1 MKKIIVS
8 SLLISSVLLAGCG
21 GNAAPESAETSS
33 EVSSDAASAS
43 DGAPAGVEENAVIT
57 SAVPGNNTAQDA
69 PARDEGIVLRDP
81 EYKKLADMITFSG
94 EFVGLAEIGA
104 DIGEIS
110 VADISVSSIELVG
123 ADNEMLYYIG
133 GSDTPSLMQFSALT
147 RATESVWDKDMSRV
161 TVCYAD
167 KDYVVYGEVSDSAY
181 DGFRPE
187 ARYRIFLREDKT
199 EADMP
204 LVYVGQPICRTGKS
218 LFFNYTDRVREKE
231 TDNDHNV
238 SIVYRYVPG
247 LDYISVVCSGG
258 VIYGASDYGVCLG
271 VNGSIYYADPVTDP
285 NVSGEYPF
293 SAAAMDMAGEY
304 PTYTILWNS
313 DALGD
318 KYEVGYYPHYL
329 VRKVLLRTQYN
340 TDVYFTA
347 VTKNKAAVTLL
358 GAKGMDGECAAVI
371 DAVNMKAALLDGI
384 DEYNA
389 VISSGSFVYIVTCPG
404 TVHSVSD
411 ERLITIDTSK
421 MGQ

>member
-1 MKKIIVS
+1 MKKIIAS
-8 SLLISSVLLAGCG
+8 SLLVSSVLLAGCG
-21 GNAAPESAETSS
+21 GNTATESAETSS
-33 EVSSDAASAS
+33 AVSSAAASAA
-43 DGAPAGVEENAVIT
+43 DGAPAGVEENAVINY
-57 SAVPGNNTAQDA
+57 SAPGNNTAQA
-69 PARDEGIVLRDP
+69 STSQEEGIVLRDP

-104 DIGEIS
+104 DISEIS
-110 VADISVSSIELVG
+110 VADISVSSIEPVG

-147 RATESVWDKDMSRV
+147 RVTESVWDKDMSDI

-167 KDYVVYGEVSDSAY
+167 KDYIVYSEAPASDGGY
-181 DGFRPE
+181 RTE
-187 ARYRIFLREDKT
+187 ASYRIFFREDKT

-247 LDYISVVCSGG
+247 LGYTSVVCSGG

-329 VRKVLLRTQYN
+329 VRKVLLRTQYS

-389 VISSGSFVYIVTCPG
+389 VISSGSFVYIITCPG

>member
-8 SLLISSVLLAGCG
+8 SLLILSVLLAGCG
-21 GNAAPESAETSS
+21 GNAATESAETSS
-33 EVSSDAASAS
+33 GVSSDAASAS
-43 DGAPAGVEENAVIT
+43 DGAPAGVEANAAAT
-57 SAVPGNNTAQDA
+57 SAVSGNNIAQA
-69 PARDEGIVLRDP
+69 SSSQEEGIVLRDP

-104 DIGEIS
+104 DISEIN

-133 GSDTPSLMQFSALT
+133 GSDTSSLMQFSALT
-147 RATESVWDKDMSRV
+147 RVTESVWDKDMSDI

-167 KDYVVYGEVSDSAY
+167 KDYIVYSKAPASDGGY
-181 DGFRPE
+181 RTE
-187 ARYRIFLREDKT
+187 ASCRIFFREDKT

-238 SIVYRYVPG
+238 SIVYRYVPR
-247 LDYISVVCSGG
+247 LDYTSVVCSGG
-258 VIYGASDYGVCLG
+258 VIYGASDYGACLG

-358 GAKGMDGECAAVI
+358 GAKGMNGECAAVI
-371 DAVNMKAALLDGI
+371 DAVNMKAALLDGM

-389 VISSGSFVYIVTCPG
+389 VISSGSFVYIITCPG